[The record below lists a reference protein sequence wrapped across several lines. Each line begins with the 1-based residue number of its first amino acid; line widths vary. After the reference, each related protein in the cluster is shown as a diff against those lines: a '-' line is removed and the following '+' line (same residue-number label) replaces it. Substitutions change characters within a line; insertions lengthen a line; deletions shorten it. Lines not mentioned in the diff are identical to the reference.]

1 MQNAINLV
9 ELTGNLEADYK
20 NARVN
25 DISTAIDYGID
36 RSGLLSESQETF
48 EELSE
53 TFANIIGTA
62 YFNEFI

>member
-1 MQNAINLV
+1 MQKVINLV

-20 NARVN
+20 NATVN
-25 DISTAIDYGID
+25 DIPSAIDYAID
-36 RSGLLSESQETF
+36 RSDLLNECQETF

-62 YFNEFI
+62 YFNDFI

>member
-20 NARVN
+20 NATVN
-25 DISTAIDYGID
+25 GIPTAIDYAID
-36 RSGLLSESQETF
+36 RSDLLSESQETF

-53 TFANIIGTA
+53 TFANIIGMA